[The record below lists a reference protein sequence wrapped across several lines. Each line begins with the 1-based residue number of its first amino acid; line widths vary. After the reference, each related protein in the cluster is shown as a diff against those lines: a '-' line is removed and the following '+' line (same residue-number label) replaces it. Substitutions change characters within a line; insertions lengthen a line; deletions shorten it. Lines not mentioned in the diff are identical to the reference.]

1 MEFDQSRML
10 HLAGIP
16 ADSKEKVLS
25 ESASDVNTEVKQVKL
40 VETQLRA
47 AIRKEI
53 AAILEKLE
61 EEGTDSK
68 WMHKSIGRPQNSKD
82 GQITRGFLGLGF
94 K

>member
-1 MEFDQSRML
+1 MEFDQGRML
-10 HLAGIP
+10 QLAGIP
-16 ADSKEKVLS
+16 AAPEEKVLS
-25 ESASDVNTEVKQVKL
+25 EGTSDVNKTDKRDRL

-61 EEGTDSK
+61 EEGTESK
-68 WMHKSIGRPQNSKD
+68 WMHRSIGRPQNSKD